1 MSTFIT
7 KSRLITTTIALV
19 LFFTT
24 TFLGLNQVDAAP
36 KTLTLTSFKT
46 SCARSAILVMW
57 TTDMER
63 YTQGYNLYRST
74 TKSALGERLNTTMIP
89 KNGGNGAGSY
99 LFNDNHVQ
107 VGTTYF
113 YTVEEIALNGGTTLH
128 GPTQGNLNCAPA
140 LNLR

>member
-1 MSTFIT
+1 MNHFFT
-7 KSRLITTTIALV
+7 KSRLITTAFALV
-19 LFFTT
+19 FFFTAA
-24 TFLGLNQVDAAP
+24 FLSLHQADAAP
-36 KTLTLTSFKT
+36 KMVSLTSFKT

-63 YTQGYNLYRST
+63 FTQGYNLYRST

-99 LFNDNHVQ
+99 LFNDSNVQ
-107 VGTTYF
+107 PTLTYF
-113 YTVEEIALNGGTTLH
+113 YTVEEIALNGSTTLH

-140 LNLR
+140 LSLR